1 MAIRIGIGALLL
13 AALVAVFSLRA
24 LPRPLTADLPAEAY
38 DGAAAL
44 TLNTQLTRRFP
55 DRRAG
60 SAGDAALGQYVESEL
75 RRVLPTASVTTDEFD
90 ADTPDGRRTL
100 RNVSATLPGL
110 PGPEILVVAHRDALQ
125 PRSAAEMTGT
135 SALLALARAAAQ
147 TRFRHTV
154 QFVST
159 TGASGGGLTGATRL
173 ARASK
178 GRVAAAIVLGDL
190 SGDRGR
196 RPQVVPWGNSPTP
209 VALRLQR
216 TVERALRD
224 EGVRALPA
232 EGAWRQLVRR
242 GLPATVGEQGELNQ
256 ADIPSVLMTSKGS
269 LPPAADA
276 PVDGRRFSASGRAT
290 LRTLLAVDEPA
301 AVVGE
306 SQPGL
311 VIADRLLPGWAVRVL
326 LLCLLLPLTGGA
338 LVLSIA
344 LARDGVTLLAG
355 LAWTLGCGVGPLIA
369 GLLAIGSGRSGIVQ
383 PAVPAPFSGA
393 ALETGIGSWVLVLVL
408 AFVLAGATATARP
421 FLTREVAGLHRPTL
435 PAIAFGVF
443 AVLLLTVVVLLLLDP
458 LAAYL
463 LLPALAAWPLAVSP
477 IPVVAPLHRAGLFL
491 LGAVLPIAGLI
502 TVASSLDV
510 GILQLPWWLVLLVAG
525 GHVTPVAMLLIS
537 LVTGAAIA
545 VGLSLVPPV
554 RNPVTG
560 RRAGGPDAAPRRPA
574 EPFDDGWPTDDGP
587 AVPDESFRDAEPH
600 ARLRRRRRRDA
611 DDWFTDGEDGVEAP
625 APVEV
630 EDPAPAVDPHPEDG
644 ARRRRRRE
652 ATGRRR
658 RSRPA

>member
-1 MAIRIGIGALLL
+1 LAIRIGIGALLL

-60 SAGDAALGQYVESEL
+60 SDGDAALGRYVEAEL
-75 RRVLPTASVTTDEFD
+75 RRVLPSASITTDEFD

-110 PGPEILVVAHRDALQ
+110 PGPEILIVAHRDALV
-125 PRSAAEMTGT
+125 RGSAAEMTGT
-135 SALLALARAAAQ
+135 SALLAIARAAAQ

-173 ARASK
+173 ARATK
-178 GRVAAAIVLGDL
+178 GRVAAAFVLGDL

-196 RPQVVPWGNSPTP
+196 RPQVVPWGNTPSP
-209 VALRLQR
+209 VSLKLQR
-216 TVERALRD
+216 TVERALSD

-232 EGAWRQLVRR
+232 EGAWRQIVRR

-256 ADIPSVLMTSKGS
+256 AGIPSVLLTSRGS
-269 LPPAADA
+269 LPPAAGA
-276 PVDGRRFSASGRAT
+276 PVDGPRFAASGRAA
-290 LRTLLAVDEPA
+290 LRTLLALDEPS
-301 AVVGE
+301 AVVGAP
-306 SQPGL
+306 QAGL
-311 VIADRLLPGWAVRVL
+311 VLADRLLPGWAVRVL

-344 LARDGVTLLAG
+344 LARDGVPLLGG

-369 GLLAIGSGRSGIVQ
+369 GLLAIGSGRSGIVE

-393 ALETGIGSWVLVLVL
+393 ALQTGAGSWLLVLVL
-408 AFVLAGATATARP
+408 TLVLVGGTAAARP

-443 AVLLLTVVVLLLLDP
+443 AVLLLTIVLLFVLDP

-477 IPVVAPLHRAGLFL
+477 IPVVRPLHRVGLFL
-491 LGAVLPIAGLI
+491 LGAALPVAGVV

-510 GILQLPWWLVLLVAG
+510 GVLQLPWWLVLLVAG
-525 GHVTPVAMLLIS
+525 GHVTPVAMLVVS
-537 LVTGAAIA
+537 LVAGAAIA
-545 VGLSLVPPV
+545 VALSLVPPV

-560 RRAGGPDAAPRRPA
+560 RRGAGTGPDEDRPA
-574 EPFDDGWPTDDGP
+574 EPFDDGWPTDDEP
-587 AVPDESFRDAEPH
+587 VLPDPSFRDAEPH
-600 ARLRRRRRRDA
+600 PRLRRRRRRDA
-611 DDWFTDGEDGVEAP
+611 DDWFSDGEDDARSH
-625 APVEV
+625 PV
-630 EDPAPAVDPHPEDG
+630 
-644 ARRRRRRE
+644 
-652 ATGRRR
+652 
-658 RSRPA
+658 